1 MLKKIIDKYTT
12 HKIKLLFGLIALIG
26 LLCLT
31 FFDISDQRK
40 EINQPEISTVTK
52 ENNINKKI
60 IDEVV
65 KETQDLTK
73 VPSQKNKE
81 KKLPNEI

>member
-52 ENNINKKI
+52 KI
-60 IDEVV
+60 IS
-65 KETQDLTK
+65 T
-73 VPSQKNKE
+73 
-81 KKLPNEI
+81 KKL